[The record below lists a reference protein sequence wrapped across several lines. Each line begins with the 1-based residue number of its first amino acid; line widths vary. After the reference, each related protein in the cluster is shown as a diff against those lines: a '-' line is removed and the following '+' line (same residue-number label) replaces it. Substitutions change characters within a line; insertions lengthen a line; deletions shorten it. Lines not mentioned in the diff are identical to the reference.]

1 MGSEILRKQ
10 NPNLDIKTMAYD
22 MGERI
27 VYQKEKFCGLEQGPK
42 SSEEEIR
49 LKIRNQTFTNEI
61 DLHQYIEWN
70 ALAGIIFVTCRF
82 EELDLLGKV
91 FGSCDFK
98 DCKFNFRKC
107 QFSNCKF
114 ENCQIVNSDLTRA
127 EFDDSSF
134 RNCEFLKSDL
144 AASDFRRCE
153 LVETTFKNSNLD
165 RIVARNIKCWKLNQ
179 LTKIKANILKDINLA
194 SSDEG

>member
-1 MGSEILRKQ
+1 MENK
-10 NPNLDIKTMAYD
+10 N
-22 MGERI
+22 RI
-27 VYQKEKFCGLEQGPK
+27 ENF
-42 SSEEEIR
+42 EEEIR

-61 DLHQYIEWN
+61 DLDQYIEWN
-70 ALAGIIFVTCRF
+70 ALAGIIFVNCRF

-98 DCKFNFRKC
+98 DCKFNHLSFRKC

-134 RNCEFLKSDL
+134 RNSQFIKRNL

-153 LVETTFKNSNLD
+153 FIETTFKNRNLD
-165 RIVARNIKCWKLNQ
+165 RIVARDIKCWKLNQ
-179 LTKIKANILKDINLA
+179 LIKIKKSSSFVNILQDINLA
-194 SSDEG
+194 SSDKG

>member
-1 MGSEILRKQ
+1 MENK
-10 NPNLDIKTMAYD
+10 N
-22 MGERI
+22 RI
-27 VYQKEKFCGLEQGPK
+27 ENF
-42 SSEEEIR
+42 EEEIR
-49 LKIRNQTFTNEI
+49 LKIRNQTFRNEI
-61 DLHQYIEWN
+61 DLDQYIEWN
-70 ALAGIIFVTCRF
+70 ALAGIIFVNCRF

-98 DCKFNFRKC
+98 DCKFNHLSFRKC

-153 LVETTFKNSNLD
+153 LIETTFKKSNLD
-165 RIVARNIKCWKLNQ
+165 RIVARDIKCWKLNQ
-179 LTKIKANILKDINLA
+179 LIKIKKSSSFANILKDINLA

>member
-1 MGSEILRKQ
+1 MENK
-10 NPNLDIKTMAYD
+10 N
-22 MGERI
+22 RI
-27 VYQKEKFCGLEQGPK
+27 ENFEEK
-42 SSEEEIR
+42 IR

-61 DLHQYIEWN
+61 DLAQYIEWN
-70 ALAGIIFVTCRF
+70 ALAEIIFVNCSF

-98 DCKFNFRKC
+98 DCKFNNLSFRKC

-134 RNCEFLKSDL
+134 RNSQFLKSNL
-144 AASDFRRCE
+144 SASDFRRCE
-153 LVETTFKNSNLD
+153 LIETTFKNSNLD
-165 RIVARNIKCWKLNQ
+165 LILARYIKCWKLNQ
-179 LTKIKANILKDINLA
+179 LIKIKKSSRFGNILKDINLA

>member
-1 MGSEILRKQ
+1 MENK
-10 NPNLDIKTMAYD
+10 N
-22 MGERI
+22 RI
-27 VYQKEKFCGLEQGPK
+27 ENF
-42 SSEEEIR
+42 EEEIR

-61 DLHQYIEWN
+61 DLDQYIEWN
-70 ALAGIIFVTCRF
+70 ALAGIIFVNCRF

-98 DCKFNFRKC
+98 DCKFNHLSFRKC

-153 LVETTFKNSNLD
+153 LIETTFKNSNLD
-165 RIVARNIKCWKLNQ
+165 CIVARDIKCWKLNQ
-179 LTKIKANILKDINLA
+179 LIKIKKSSSFGNILKDINLA